1 MSNRA
6 LEEWSRILV
15 VFGNERLLS
24 EQTVLV
30 GRLAWFSTKRD
41 LCSLVEPAWSWKRTE
56 SGLVVT
62 TNSKL
67 EHEECCFQ
75 RIPLQDIG
83 KLLKIVWKTV
93 VVGRDWVSLPRNAIY
108 DHLGIVTTN
117 SKLGNCTV
125 YGKHWWWVGVC
136 HETRVFSLAEP
147 RLLARVHCKP
157 RVRWCVRGGARASHA
172 PHICACP
179 DVCIC

>member
-30 GRLAWFSTKRD
+30 GRLGSFSTKRD

-93 VVGRDWVSLPRNAIY
+93 VVGRDWVSLPQNAIY
-108 DHLGIVTTN
+108 DHLGIVTTYKFKIG
-117 SKLGNCTV
+117 KLYSVWKTLV
-125 YGKHWWWVGVC
+125 VG
-136 HETRVFSLAEP
+136 RGLP
-147 RLLARVHCKP
+147 RNARLQS
-157 RVRWCVRGGARASHA
+157 GRATA
-172 PHICACP
+172 PGACP
-179 DVCIC
+179 L